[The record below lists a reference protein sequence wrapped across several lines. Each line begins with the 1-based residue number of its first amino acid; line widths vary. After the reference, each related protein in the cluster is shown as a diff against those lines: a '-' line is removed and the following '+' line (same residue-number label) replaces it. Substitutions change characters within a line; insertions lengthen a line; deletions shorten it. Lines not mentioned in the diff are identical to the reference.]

1 MKIVIVASLARSLIN
16 FRRSLLQSIAA
27 SGEHDV
33 LALAPEHDEKVA
45 KELEK
50 IGVRFRRI
58 PMARTSLNPLA
69 DLGTLWSL
77 VSIFRAERPDLV
89 LAYTQKPIIY
99 AGMAARLAPHARY
112 FAMQSGLGFA
122 FSEENRNELLRRFV
136 AGLYR
141 IGVARAEALF
151 VFNSDDKEEM
161 RRYGI
166 IGRKHRVVQV
176 SGSGV
181 DLQQFPQRLFA
192 DGPQTFLLVARLMRD
207 KGHYEFVDAARRLR
221 ADFPSA
227 RFQILGPFDA
237 NPAGIPSSDVEA
249 WRRDNVVE
257 YLGETDDVRP
267 YLAQSSVFVLP
278 SFHREGLP
286 RSILEAM
293 ATGRAIITTPTPGCR
308 ETVIEAENGY
318 LVPARDPIAL
328 AEAMKRFLVDP
339 ALAPRMGAASRRL
352 AEARFDVNLVN
363 DQLLRAMGLRG
374 TPPRVASRPHPSD
387 AARRA
392 IDVTLSFVGCIVAM
406 PIAATIAAAIL
417 LTMGRPVFFKQ
428 QRAGRDGAFRL
439 VKFRTMTDARDA
451 DGNLLDDAARVTP
464 LGRFLRRSRLDELPE
479 LWSIFVGDMS
489 FVGPRPLPPD
499 SPLNRGGRGA
509 ERLSVRPGLTGWA
522 QVNGNTLL
530 SADQK
535 LALDLWYVRSRS
547 LRLDFMILIKTVGVV
562 LFGEKL
568 GKTVEAGK

>member
-27 SGEHDV
+27 SGAHEV
-33 LALAPEHDEKVA
+33 LALAPEHDETIVR
-45 KELEK
+45 ELKK

-69 DLGTLWSL
+69 DLRTLWSL

-99 AGMAARLAPHARY
+99 AGMAARFATTARY

-141 IGVARAEALF
+141 IGVARAEAIF

-166 IGRKHRVVQV
+166 VGRRHRVVQV

-181 DLQQFPQRLFA
+181 DLQQFPERRVP
-192 DGPQTFLLVARLMRD
+192 DGPATFLLVARLMRD
-207 KGHYEFVDAARRLR
+207 KGHYEFVDAARMLR
-221 ADFPSA
+221 AEFPSA
-227 RFQILGPFDA
+227 KFHILGPFDA
-237 NPAGIPSSDVEA
+237 NPAGIPSSDVET
-249 WRRDNVVE
+249 WRRDKIVE

-267 YLAQSSVFVLP
+267 YLERSSVFVLP

-293 ATGRAIITTPTPGCR
+293 ATGRAVITTATPGCR
-308 ETVIEAENGY
+308 ETVIEAENGF
-318 LVPARDPIAL
+318 LVPTRDPIAL

-363 DQLLRAMGLRG
+363 DLLLRVMGLRG
-374 TPPRVASRPHPSD
+374 TPPKAAARRRSSD
-387 AARRA
+387 AARRV
-392 IDVTLSFVGCIVAM
+392 IDVTLSFVGGVIAM
-406 PIAATIAAAIL
+406 PVAAAIAVAIL
-417 LTMGRPVFFKQ
+417 VTMGRPIFFKQ
-428 QRAGRDGAFRL
+428 QRAGRDGEFRL
-439 VKFRTMTDARDA
+439 VKFRTMTDAKSA
-451 DGNLLDDAARVTP
+451 DGKLLDDAERVTP
-464 LGRFLRRSRLDELPE
+464 FGRFLRRSRLDELPE

-489 FVGPRPLPPD
+489 LVGPRPLPPN
-499 SPLNRGGRGA
+499 SPLNLGDHGA

-535 LALDLWYVRSRS
+535 LALDLWYVRRRS
-547 LRLDFMILIKTVGVV
+547 LRLDIIILIKTISVV
-562 LFGEKL
+562 LFGERL
-568 GKTVEAGK
+568 GKTVEAGE